1 MKDWNKEL
9 FIRVPKDLFD
19 DPIWNN
25 REFTKKEA
33 MIDLYNLA
41 HDSPNNKGAI
51 IDINGHPVKID
62 AGDVARGNRA
72 LSEKWGWSTK
82 KVSNFIKKYQD
93 LGILKQKRN
102 TPITIVEILG
112 WIPRRQHEETGVTHE
127 GNRSDTPVIQ
137 LDNKDNNKI
146 NNNKD
151 RGPHSSF
158 DFNSLIPEY
167 KDVDVQQSYDK
178 YLKYFGDNP
187 SEKGFRRWLDTDRK
201 KGFNKK
207 EKEFKQLESG
217 LYRAYCSECGNKQFP
232 NNEWQI
238 REGSQ
243 CLAHRGAEFVTEWNP
258 FDRSKS
264 GLPIMKTQ

>member
-1 MKDWNKEL
+1 MKEWDKEL
-9 FIRVPKDLFD
+9 FIRIPKDLFN

-25 REFTKKEA
+25 REYTKKEA
-33 MIDLYNLA
+33 YLDLYFLA

-51 IDINGHPVKID
+51 VEINGYMVKVEV
-62 AGDVARGNRA
+62 GEVPKGLRFYTNR
-72 LSEKWGWSTK
+72 WNWSTK
-82 KVSNFIKKYQD
+82 KVSNFFKRLEELGHIKIK
-93 LGILKQKRN
+93 GN
-102 TPITIVEILG
+102 TPITIVKILG
-112 WIPRRQHEETGVTHE
+112 WIPRRKHEATQKKHE

-151 RGPHSSF
+151 RDPHSSF
-158 DFNSLIPEY
+158 DFNSLISEY

-178 YLKYFGDNP
+178 YLQYFGDNP
-187 SEKGFRRWLDTDRK
+187 SEKGFRGWLDKDRA

-207 EKEFKQLESG
+207 KLVFRNCPTG
-217 LYRAYCSECGNKQFP
+217 GFIAYCSVCGNKQFP

-243 CLAHRGAEFVTEWNP
+243 CQAHRGAEFVTE
-258 FDRSKS
+258 
-264 GLPIMKTQ
+264 

>member
-1 MKDWNKEL
+1 MKDWDKEL

-62 AGDVARGNRA
+62 AGDVARGTRA

-82 KVSNFIKKYQD
+82 KVSNFFKRLEELGYIKIK
-93 LGILKQKRN
+93 GN

-112 WIPRRQHEETGVTHE
+112 WIPRRKHEETQKKHE

-137 LDNKDNNKI
+137 LDNKNNNKI
-146 NNNKD
+146 NNNKESD
-151 RGPHSSF
+151 N
-158 DFNSLIPEY
+158 DSLLSLDEY
-167 KDVDVQQSYDK
+167 
-178 YLKYFGDNP
+178 
-187 SEKGFRRWLDTDRK
+187 E
-201 KGFNKK
+201 
-207 EKEFKQLESG
+207 
-217 LYRAYCSECGNKQFP
+217 KQFP
-232 NNEWQI
+232 DKDVNKSLSKYLDYTDSPTHEGATRWLK
-238 REGSQ
+238 REMGKKEYEFHQ
-243 CLAHRGAEFVTEWNP
+243 CPTGLYKAYCDICGKPEMPDKKQLKFPSTACC
-258 FDRSKS
+258 RSGYVPDPSKCQK
-264 GLPIMKTQ
+264 LMKIDT